1 MDQGERRYLYNRN
14 NSSSGWLGHIGWV
27 VPLHL
32 LHHLRGRGASEEKGV
47 TVSTDHEVELLHL
60 SSKSQVHLQK
70 NSPLPLSLSYILV
83 ASVTKSNEDFN
94 GGVKTLQTESFS
106 LYTFHFLNLNTPI
119 VQI

>member
-47 TVSTDHEVELLHL
+47 TVSTDHKVELLHL
-60 SSKSQVHLQK
+60 SGKSQVHLQK
-70 NSPLPLSLSYILV
+70 CSPLPSL
-83 ASVTKSNEDFN
+83 
-94 GGVKTLQTESFS
+94 
-106 LYTFHFLNLNTPI
+106 FLTSW
-119 VQI
+119 